1 MIQKDIRD
9 IRTNLTK
16 YINKYNGRKIYIS
29 KYNRIIGELKF
40 YSSKEKELA
49 KLDIAKEIV
58 KDSDADA
65 ELIWLAKSIIQMDI
79 NEIIKKNE
87 IRALALLEMNE
98 MGKAENCLNENLR
111 IGTNSSLTYDL
122 LIEVYSKKNDYQ
134 SLIKTLNNAV
144 KYSDKKEI
152 YRKFRKAIIFNKL
165 MQDIDLSRR

>member
-1 MIQKDIRD
+1 
-9 IRTNLTK
+9 
-16 YINKYNGRKIYIS
+16 
-29 KYNRIIGELKF
+29 
-40 YSSKEKELA
+40 
-49 KLDIAKEIV
+49 
-58 KDSDADA
+58 
-65 ELIWLAKSIIQMDI
+65 MDI

-87 IRALALLEMNE
+87 IRALVLLEMNE
-98 MGKAENCLNENLR
+98 IGIAENCLNENLK

-122 LIEVYSKKNDYQ
+122 LIEVYRKKNDYQ